1 MDIEGVLSEA
11 SKVLKGKKKVIEKA
25 LVCLLSGGH
34 LLIEDVPGTGK
45 TTLALSLARVL
56 GLSFARI
63 QFTNDLMPSDIT
75 GVNIYNPKT
84 REFEFK
90 KGPIFHNV
98 VLADEINRGTPRT
111 QSALLEA
118 MAERQVSIDGKTYK
132 LPSPFFVIATQ
143 NPIEHHGTYPLPE
156 AQLDRFT
163 MKLSVGYPPK
173 EYEIEIVK
181 GINPM
186 EKVKELS
193 TISDTE
199 EVLVAMEE
207 VKNVYV
213 SEEIAEF
220 AVDFANALR
229 NHPDVLLG
237 LSTRGLI
244 HLIQVARAQAYIRNR
259 DFVVPEDILDNIPY
273 VVPHRLILREGA
285 KAQRVIEE
293 CINTVK
299 VP

>member
-11 SKVLKGKKKVIEKA
+11 SRVLKGKEKVIEKA
-25 LVCLLSGGH
+25 LLCLLSGGH

-45 TTLALSLARVL
+45 TTLALTLARVL

-63 QFTNDLMPSDIT
+63 QFTSDLMPSDIT
-75 GVNIYNPKT
+75 GVNVFNPKS

-98 VLADEINRGTPRT
+98 VLADEINRGTPKT

-118 MAERQVSIDGKTYK
+118 MAERQVSVDGKTYK
-132 LPSPFFVIATQ
+132 LPQPFFVIATQ
-143 NPIEHHGTYPLPE
+143 NPVEHYGTYPLPE

-163 MKLSVGYPPK
+163 MRLSVGYPPK
-173 EYEIEIVK
+173 EYEAEIVR

-186 EKVKELS
+186 ERINSLS
-193 TISDTE
+193 
-199 EVLVAMEE
+199 VLSNPQEILRTMEE
-207 VKNVYV
+207 IKGVYI

-220 AVDFANALR
+220 IVDFANVLR

-237 LSTRGLI
+237 ISTRGLI
-244 HLIQVARAQAYIRNR
+244 HLVQVARAQAYARGR

-285 KAQRVIEE
+285 QAQRVIKE
-293 CINTVK
+293 CLDAVK